1 MPAITAARG
10 ACCRATGN
18 ACCGHKVTSMA
29 RPARSPRLQ
38 HSLWDRL
45 TNPELIRGE
54 NVALSPGSEIERLKN
69 EVCRDLEWLLNTRTA
84 PLDIPDGL
92 KELESSLVKF
102 GLPDFSTLNFGDPKV
117 KDRLATLL
125 ESVIRQFEP
134 RLVKESVK
142 VEFND
147 LDQDK
152 SRSMMHYRIRA
163 ELRVKPIPQ
172 PVQFDTVLEL
182 VSKSF
187 SVKGEGG

>member
-1 MPAITAARG
+1 MRSNLRLLVQSEVIA
-10 ACCRATGN
+10 
-18 ACCGHKVTSMA
+18 MA
-29 RPARSPRLQ
+29 RRARSPRLQ

-92 KELESSLVKF
+92 KELEISLVKF

-142 VEFND
+142 VEFNES
-147 LDQDK
+147 DQDK